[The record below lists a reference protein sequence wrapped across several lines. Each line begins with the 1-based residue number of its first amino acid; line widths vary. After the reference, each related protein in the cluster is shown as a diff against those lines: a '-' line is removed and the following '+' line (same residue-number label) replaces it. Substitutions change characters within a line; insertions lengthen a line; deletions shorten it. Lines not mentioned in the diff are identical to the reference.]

1 MKIFV
6 KLSVLGLA
14 LACAS
19 ALPGCLLAAAGAG
32 AAGAAYVMGDLEGT
46 VNGTPQKVVDVSK
59 EVLEEKELRDVHGDA
74 TGVDGSASGRMAS
87 ETKIEIH
94 VNRRD
99 EKTCKI
105 SIRVGT
111 FGDEKLS
118 QELYDRIRAKLP
130 A

>member
-1 MKIFV
+1 MKTLTKI
-6 KLSVLGLA
+6 SALGLA
-14 LACAS
+14 LACLS
-19 ALPGCLLAAAGAG
+19 SLPGCIVAAAGAG

-46 VNGTPQKVVDVSK
+46 VNGTPQRVIEVSK

-74 TGVDGSASGRMAS
+74 TGIDGSASARLAS
-87 ETKIEIH
+87 DTKVEIH

-99 EKTCKI
+99 DKTCKI

-118 QELYDRIRAKLP
+118 QDLYDRIRAKLP